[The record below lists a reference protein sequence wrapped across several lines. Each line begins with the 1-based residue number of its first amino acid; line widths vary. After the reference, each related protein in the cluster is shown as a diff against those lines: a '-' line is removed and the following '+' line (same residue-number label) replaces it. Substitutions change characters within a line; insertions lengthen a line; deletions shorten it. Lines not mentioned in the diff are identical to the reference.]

1 MSSERAP
8 VSNPFTGTDVAEIL
22 RERGWAAAEMSSSEL
37 DAWCER
43 AAALLGPHA
52 ADRAA
57 LADLLALIFS
67 YDAAAGAATRR
78 KPRRPRA
85 LRRPRCSAPPRFLLL
100 DGRPL
105 DSERF
110 KEIIN
115 VMKEGSDLRS
125 RDLFLPIRL
134 ALAGRAGDGEL
145 DRIVLLLDE
154 AATLPFAV
162 PVKSARARILEFCPP
177 SIRGLFVDTTKIKE
191 TMVAKTCREKFSD
204 EALRA
209 LAMLALAVLV
219 EIFSSRISTV
229 WFVFTILSSLSI
241 AAFLYWRHKNG
252 L

>member
-1 MSSERAP
+1 MSSEPPARVAP
-8 VSNPFTGTDVAEIL
+8 PNPFTGVDVAEIL
-22 RERGWAAAEMSSSEL
+22 RERGWVAGEAISPEL
-37 DAWCER
+37 LAWCER
-43 AAALLGPHA
+43 AAALLGSHA
-52 ADRAA
+52 PDRAA

-67 YDAAAGAATRR
+67 YDATTVLQHVESHAVLARYGARDVVRR
-78 KPRRPRA
+78 LA
-85 LRRPRCSAPPRFLLL
+85 FLLL

-162 PVKSARARILEFCPP
+162 PVKSSRARILEFC
-177 SIRGLFVDTTKIKE
+177 
-191 TMVAKTCREKFSD
+191 A
-204 EALRA
+204 ALD
-209 LAMLALAVLV
+209 
-219 EIFSSRISTV
+219 
-229 WFVFTILSSLSI
+229 
-241 AAFLYWRHKNG
+241 
-252 L
+252 